1 MLNNCIF
8 KPKFSSN
15 RFHKIACSC
24 NNEYSRGVG
33 CNVNTGQCECLPGV
47 VGEKCDSCPYRWVLV
62 QDQGCHG
69 CDICHHSLLD
79 VTDAIKN
86 ELDPVI
92 DEFQTVAGGFFTS
105 QKLKYLDELAS
116 QIEPDVKALDP
127 NRVNLLPLTQSID
140 ALESEAKNF
149 ERKLHYDNET
159 ISDQLAAGSKL
170 LDDSRGVLGGTRR
183 TLENIQNTVYEVQK
197 LADSVDTAG
206 TTKADSAIDEANGIL
221 NQLKNFMIDTT
232 PTETQLKNANEYLEK
247 IENFVKPVKD
257 QNGKLEKLQSDI
269 DTYNDKLK
277 DLKKHANEAIKL
289 SMEAGN
295 LHMKNKN
302 GTVNSKFDTVNNHTK
317 ETENNIAGTAEL
329 KKQGDIVLG
338 EIFRFLKNLENVN
351 NQLKSINS
359 QVEKHLPERED
370 QYTAVED
377 LIANASNYRTDLAER
392 VSLAMF
398 CLMSIDK

>member
-1 MLNNCIF
+1 M
-8 KPKFSSN
+8 
-15 RFHKIACSC
+15 
-24 NNEYSRGVG
+24 
-33 CNVNTGQCECLPGV
+33 NTGQCECLPGV

-257 QNGKLEKLQSDI
+257 QNEKLEKLQSDI